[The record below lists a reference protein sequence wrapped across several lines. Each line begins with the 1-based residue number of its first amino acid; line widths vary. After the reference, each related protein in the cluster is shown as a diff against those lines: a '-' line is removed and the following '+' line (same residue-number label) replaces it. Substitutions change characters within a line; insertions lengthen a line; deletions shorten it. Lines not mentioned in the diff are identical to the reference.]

1 MSGAGT
7 AGRASGGDPARA
19 PRTGRDLRGARL
31 RMRLYARPRPVGRVA
46 RSSSGRRRDLS
57 RIAPAAEPDAGEP
70 AHDPVRR
77 SRHRSASV
85 PERGV
90 LRDLLRS
97 HHRDHLAH
105 GRVRARALRPR
116 VRAGTAAGVPRAQLP
131 ARSRAA
137 HPAVSALR
145 PARALRHAAR
155 RHPGLRRRDH
165 AARDLAHGR
174 DDLADPR
181 TSRAG
186 RAYRWRRVR
195 DHGTPDPAAARY
207 AGRARGCEARLR
219 RRLELVLAAA
229 HSDAAR
235 GRSILHRGPAEVRAG
250 GRRHQLESPRRG
262 QPARPDPGA
271 DRVRAPAAA
280 PHHVGRLQ
288 RRGAG
293 LAVRVAIDGL
303 TVRFGPVTAVDG
315 LALEIRDRELLAL
328 VGPSGCGKTTTL
340 GFVAGFVKTAAGRLS
355 FDDHDVTAV
364 PPERRRIGYV
374 FQDYAIYPHMTV
386 AENIRFPLEVA
397 RMARGDMRRAVADV
411 AELVGVSDLMP
422 RRPHQLSGGQRQR
435 VALARALVKRP
446 GVLLLDEPLS
456 NLDAHLRVQT
466 RAEIRRLQLELG
478 MTTILVTHD
487 QSEALAIADR
497 VAVMWAGRVV
507 ALASPGAIYD
517 RPASLLA
524 ARFVGS
530 PQMNTWDLADAASE
544 FARVALGGALADVR
558 RSARGVVVGVRPE
571 DVRLDPRGVPGTVAL
586 VETLGRDILLHADV
600 AGSSVRALV
609 TPAEASRLRTG
620 AAVAVSVHPQRW
632 HFFDA
637 DSGDRVEPLAP
648 AATDRSGGHGG
659 PLAAGRR
666 WACARGAAG
675 HGSAGPPRAAAP
687 PPPETPPALGAAPRA
702 PR

>member
-1 MSGAGT
+1 MSGAGN
-7 AGRASGGDPARA
+7 ARRASGGDPARA
-19 PRTGRDLRGARL
+19 PRTRRAFRGAR
-31 RMRLYARPRPVGRVA
+31 RRTRLHARPRPVGRVA
-46 RSSSGRRRDLS
+46 RSSSGGRRDLPG
-57 RIAPAAEPDAGEP
+57 IAPAAQPDAREP
-70 AHDPVRR
+70 AYDPV
-77 SRHRSASV
+77 HRSGHRSTSL

-90 LRDLLRS
+90 LRHLLRCD
-97 HHRDHLAH
+97 HRDHLAH
-105 GRVRARALRPR
+105 GRLRSRALRPR
-116 VRAGTAAGVPRAQLP
+116 VRAGAAALVPRLELP
-131 ARSRAA
+131 ARRRAA
-137 HPAVSALR
+137 HPAVPAVRSAR
-145 PARALRHAAR
+145 PLRHPGR
-155 RHPGLRRRDH
+155 RHPRLRRRDH
-165 AARDLAHGR
+165 AARDLAHGG
-174 DDLADPR
+174 DDLADPD

-195 DHGTPDPAAARY
+195 DDGTPDLAAAGD
-207 AGRARGCEARLR
+207 AGGARGRDARLR

-229 HSDAAR
+229 HPDAAR
-235 GRSILHRGPAEVRAG
+235 GRSVLHRGPAEVRAG

-293 LAVRVAIDGL
+293 LAVRVAIDGPP
-303 TVRFGPVTAVDG
+303 VRLGPV
-315 LALEIRDRELLAL
+315 
-328 VGPSGCGKTTTL
+328 
-340 GFVAGFVKTAAGRLS
+340 AA
-355 FDDHDVTAV
+355 A
-364 PPERRRIGYV
+364 
-374 FQDYAIYPHMTV
+374 
-386 AENIRFPLEVA
+386 AEP
-397 RMARGDMRRAVADV
+397 
-411 AELVGVSDLMP
+411 VGVSDLMP
-422 RRPHQLSGGQRQR
+422 PRPHQLSGGQRQR
-435 VALARALVKRP
+435 GVLALAPVKRP

-620 AAVAVSVHPQRW
+620 AAVAVSGNPQRW

-659 PLAAGRR
+659 PRAAGGRWAGRR
-666 WACARGAAG
+666 AGGGHGAAG
-675 HGSAGPPRAAAP
+675 
-687 PPPETPPALGAAPRA
+687 
-702 PR
+702 

>member
-1 MSGAGT
+1 M
-7 AGRASGGDPARA
+7 
-19 PRTGRDLRGARL
+19 
-31 RMRLYARPRPVGRVA
+31 
-46 RSSSGRRRDLS
+46 
-57 RIAPAAEPDAGEP
+57 
-70 AHDPVRR
+70 
-77 SRHRSASV
+77 
-85 PERGV
+85 
-90 LRDLLRS
+90 
-97 HHRDHLAH
+97 
-105 GRVRARALRPR
+105 
-116 VRAGTAAGVPRAQLP
+116 
-131 ARSRAA
+131 
-137 HPAVSALR
+137 
-145 PARALRHAAR
+145 
-155 RHPGLRRRDH
+155 
-165 AARDLAHGR
+165 
-174 DDLADPR
+174 
-181 TSRAG
+181 
-186 RAYRWRRVR
+186 
-195 DHGTPDPAAARY
+195 
-207 AGRARGCEARLR
+207 
-219 RRLELVLAAA
+219 
-229 HSDAAR
+229 
-235 GRSILHRGPAEVRAG
+235 
-250 GRRHQLESPRRG
+250 
-262 QPARPDPGA
+262 
-271 DRVRAPAAA
+271 
-280 PHHVGRLQ
+280 
-288 RRGAG
+288 
-293 LAVRVAIDGL
+293 RVAIDGL

-355 FDDHDVTAV
+355 FDDRDVTAV

-530 PQMNTWDLADAASE
+530 PQMNTWDLAEAASE

-659 PLAAGRR
+659 PVAAVR
-666 WACARGAAG
+666 
-675 HGSAGPPRAAAP
+675 
-687 PPPETPPALGAAPRA
+687 
-702 PR
+702 

>member
-19 PRTGRDLRGARL
+19 PRTRRAFRGAR
-31 RMRLYARPRPVGRVA
+31 RRTRLHARPRPVGRVA
-46 RSSSGRRRDLS
+46 RSSSGGRRDLPG
-57 RIAPAAEPDAGEP
+57 IAPAAQPDAREP
-70 AHDPVRR
+70 AYDPV
-77 SRHRSASV
+77 HRSGHRSTSL

-90 LRDLLRS
+90 LRHLLRCD
-97 HHRDHLAH
+97 HRDHLAH
-105 GRVRARALRPR
+105 GRLRARALRPR
-116 VRAGTAAGVPRAQLP
+116 VRAGAAALVPRVELP
-131 ARSRAA
+131 ARRRAA
-137 HPAVSALR
+137 HPAVPAVRSAR
-145 PARALRHAAR
+145 PL
-155 RHPGLRRRDH
+155 RHPG
-165 AARDLAHGR
+165 
-174 DDLADPR
+174 
-181 TSRAG
+181 
-186 RAYRWRRVR
+186 
-195 DHGTPDPAAARY
+195 
-207 AGRARGCEARLR
+207 
-219 RRLELVLAAA
+219 
-229 HSDAAR
+229 
-235 GRSILHRGPAEVRAG
+235 
-250 GRRHQLESPRRG
+250 RRHLESPRRG

-355 FDDHDVTAV
+355 FDDRDVTAV

-397 RMARGDMRRAVADV
+397 RMARGDMRRAVSDI
-411 AELVGVSDLMP
+411 AELVGVSDLLP

-435 VALARALVKRP
+435 VALARALVQRP
-446 GVLLLDEPLS
+446 GVLLLAEPLS

-466 RAEIRRLQLELG
+466 RAEIRPLQLELG

-620 AAVAVSVHPQRW
+620 AAVAVRGNPQRW
-632 HFFDA
+632 PFFHP
-637 DSGDRVEPLAP
+637 G
-648 AATDRSGGHGG
+648 TGG
-659 PLAAGRR
+659 
-666 WACARGAAG
+666 
-675 HGSAGPPRAAAP
+675 RAEP
-687 PPPETPPALGAAPRA
+687 PPPPAPARSA
-702 PR
+702 